1 MNLKSYILT
10 LINELNNKIRFI
22 EEIGSSNKLDITK
35 DTAYI
40 ILVTKR
46 ETLRDVL
53 EYLELNNGSKIS
65 RFSRK

>member
-46 ETLRDVL
+46 ETFEGCIGIFGV
-53 EYLELNNGSKIS
+53 EQWE
-65 RFSRK
+65 